1 MNETSSALSTVT
13 ETPSVSR
20 LQPLR
25 DLGRS
30 LPTPLDLWAHR
41 IGGGAYRLYR
51 RARSAMTPAPQQ
63 VGVALRDRQKAK
75 DQDRDR
81 ERVSEVWAESP
92 EAARNASWMNHPAV
106 GVRLAVKAT
115 DRMDFDPYI
124 HLKVKLSQEGW
135 SFPAPRALSLGCGH
149 GVLER
154 ALVGLGIA
162 ERLDGIDL
170 SGGAIEEARRLA
182 AEAGLSHQIEY
193 HVADLE
199 HAAFPQGAFDMVFAH
214 HSMHHIEDLDGL
226 CVAARRALRPGG
238 ILHLNEFVGPDRFQW
253 TDAQLHH
260 LNAFCE
266 ALPERYRRL
275 ASGQVRPPVLRP
287 TIPQMIAADPS
298 EAIRSSAIIETVR
311 RHFRVVE
318 LRELGGALLHVG
330 LTGIIHNFDPAVAED
345 NAHLQAF
352 FDLEDRLMAESVI
365 GSDFITLTAVSD

>member
-1 MNETSSALSTVT
+1 MDDTSSAPSAIPAA
-13 ETPSVSR
+13 PSVSR

-25 DLGRS
+25 DLARG
-30 LPTPLDLWAHR
+30 LPHPLNRWAHR

-51 RARSAMTPAPQQ
+51 RAQSP
-63 VGVALRDRQKAK
+63 VAQSPTIPSPEQIEDLAADRQSAK
-75 DQDRDR
+75 D
-81 ERVSEVWAESP
+81 RVGEVWAAPP
-92 EAARNASWMNHPAV
+92 EETRNVSWTNHLNV
-106 GVRLAVKAT
+106 GLRLNIKAT
-115 DRMDFDPYI
+115 GRMDCEPYAY
-124 HLKVKLSQEGW
+124 LKEKLSRDGW
-135 SFPAPRALSLGCGH
+135 SLPVPRALSLGCGH
-149 GVLER
+149 GFLER
-154 ALVGLGIA
+154 GLVVMGIA
-162 ERLDGIDL
+162 DRVDGIDL
-170 SGGAIEEARRLA
+170 SAGAIAEARRIV
-182 AEAGLSHQIEY
+182 AETPLHRHLEY

-199 HAAFPQGAFDMVFAH
+199 TAAFPEGTFDMVFAH

-226 CVAARRALRPGG
+226 CIAVRRALRPGG
-238 ILHLNEFVGPDRFQW
+238 IFHLNEFVGPDRFQW
-253 TDAQLHH
+253 TDAQLDH

-275 ASGQVRPPVLRP
+275 ASGQVRPPVVRP

-330 LTGIIHNFDPAVAED
+330 LTGIIHNFDLEVAED

-352 FDLEDRLMAESVI
+352 FDLEDRLMAEGVI